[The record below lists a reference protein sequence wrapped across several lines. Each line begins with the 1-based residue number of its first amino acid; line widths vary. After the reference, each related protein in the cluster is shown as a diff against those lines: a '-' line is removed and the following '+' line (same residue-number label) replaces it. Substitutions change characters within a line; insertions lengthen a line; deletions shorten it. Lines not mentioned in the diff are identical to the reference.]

1 MMNIKTISSI
11 FVFFTIITGF
21 VAISPESFADYLHP
35 VHPAFADHH
44 EVTIT
49 PVSGSGSGPGC
60 ELTDKGCY
68 SPNTSDSDSALSM
81 IDKVD
86 SIGVIAT
93 FTASLN
99 NGCSLSKS
107 AMYGE
112 NE

>member
-1 MMNIKTISSI
+1 MKTKAIGS
-11 FVFFTIITGF
+11 VFLLFTIVTGII
-21 VAISPESFADYLHP
+21 AMSPVSFADYLHP
-35 VHPAFADHH
+35 IHPAFADHH

-68 SPNTSDSDSALSM
+68 SPNTSLSVSAFSM
-81 IDKVD
+81 IAKVD

-99 NGCSLSKS
+99 IGCSLSMS
-107 AMYGE
+107 AMVGE